1 MLVTEKVSKNKLRA
15 PQSTLHNDEME
26 NNTTVPTLYLEITKS
41 NPYDTPYATVEEC
54 VKSTMENLKEAPDNP
69 LEELGVLALNEEQD
83 TLRITQPY
91 RLAGKARNTKSLAA
105 LKEIIEDLRFCGYNT
120 SITTEDTLTSYSILN
135 A

>member
-1 MLVTEKVSKNKLRA
+1 
-15 PQSTLHNDEME
+15 
-26 NNTTVPTLYLEITKS
+26 
-41 NPYDTPYATVEEC
+41 
-54 VKSTMENLKEAPDNP
+54 MENLKEAPDNP